1 MIDNMEDEAAK
12 QPANGKNL
20 VECDI
25 KVIGDK
31 QTVCELV

>member
-1 MIDNMEDEAAK
+1 MEEDEVTM

-31 QTVCELV
+31 QTVC